1 MIVSVCVVF
10 VFVGFSPDQG
20 LLGTGGAAAEV
31 NGDAI
36 SLRDY
41 KELLDRLDNDNQAGG
56 NDKEARN
63 RVQENAINILVSRSL
78 IAQEADKL
86 NIYVSDKEVAQALLD
101 IEPFY
106 EDGVFSRLRYKTY
119 LRQARLSESD
129 FENKIRQ
136 DLIIQ
141 KMSNLLGFAA
151 KDLTI
156 VDDFDSKIDKAQVNL
171 GYVTLNPDQ
180 LGGGQTTASAD
191 FIAKNEDKIKS
202 YYEAHKSEFATPEQ
216 VKAKHILVKAADN
229 KKESM
234 DAALKKVNELL
245 PTLTVANFAEVAK
258 KTSDDPGS
266 KANGGEL
273 GLFARGKMVP
283 EFEKAAFSL
292 EPGKISEPV
301 QTQYGYHVLLVEKK
315 VPATEKTLDDVKSVI
330 ASKLQANEKF
340 DGIQAEVKKLLQA
353 KDYAKLEVYL
363 TSKNL
368 KWSSTGFFSITKDNV
383 PGVGQSQEFLD
394 VGLALG
400 PNKQYADAL
409 VYQGDNAY
417 LLKFTGAR
425 IDEAT
430 GANNQM
436 DFFKQL
442 MKQQKMNI
450 LVQNWTESL
459 RKTAKVKVNG
469 DLIQ

>member
-1 MIVSVCVVF
+1 MIASVCVVF

-20 LLGTGGAAAEV
+20 ILGTGGAAAEV

-41 KELLDRLDNDNQAGG
+41 KELLDRLDNDNQGG
-56 NDKEARN
+56 NDREART

-78 IAQEADKL
+78 IAQEANKL

-119 LRQARLSESD
+119 LRQARLSEAD

-156 VDDFDSKIDKAQVNL
+156 VDEFDEKIDKAQVNL
-171 GYVTLNPDQ
+171 SYVTLNPDQ
-180 LGGGQTTASAD
+180 LGSGTGSSSSD

-202 YYEAHKSEFATPEQ
+202 YYDSHKTEFAIPEQ
-216 VKAKHILVKAADN
+216 VQAKHILIKAKDG
-229 KKESM
+229 KKESL
-234 DAALKKVNELL
+234 DEALEKLNGIL
-245 PTLTVANFAEVAK
+245 PTLTAANFSAMAK
-258 KTSDDPGS
+258 KYSDDPGS
-266 KANGGEL
+266 KDKGGEL
-273 GLFARGKMVP
+273 GLFTRGKMVP
-283 EFEKAAFSL
+283 EFEKAAFSI

-301 QTQYGYHVLLVEKK
+301 QTQYGYHVILVEKK
-315 VPATEKTLDDVKSVI
+315 VPASEKSLDEVKSLI
-330 ASKLQANEKF
+330 AGKLQANEKF
-340 DGIQAEVKKLLQA
+340 DGLQAEIKKHL
-353 KDYAKLEVYL
+353 KDKSYQQLEDFL
-363 TSKNL
+363 ASKNL

-383 PGVGQSQEFLD
+383 PGVGANQEFLD
-394 VGLALG
+394 IGLALG

-417 LLKFTGAR
+417 LLKYSGAR
-425 IDEAT
+425 MDDSAT
-430 GANNQM
+430 KNNQM

-450 LVQNWTESL
+450 LVQSWTDSL
-459 RKTAKVKVNG
+459 RKTAKVKVNN